1 VDLAPNVRLLDG
13 LLQFVQGHLVPDE
26 AHEPELEA
34 CTYFCSG
41 RSLFPPGVVVFTLP
55 SGIET
60 LYGTR
65 TTVPRLGEVSASERS
80 TATMKARG
88 GAEWR
93 FAANDGI

>member
-1 VDLAPNVRLLDG
+1 VDPAPNVCLLDG
-13 LLQFVQGHLVPDE
+13 LLQFVQGHLVPNE
-26 AHEPELEA
+26 AHEQELEA

-41 RSLFPPGVVVFTLP
+41 RPLFPPGVAVLTLP
-55 SGIET
+55 SGMET

-65 TTVPRLGEVSASERS
+65 TTVSRLGEVSASERF

-93 FAANDGI
+93 FAADDGI